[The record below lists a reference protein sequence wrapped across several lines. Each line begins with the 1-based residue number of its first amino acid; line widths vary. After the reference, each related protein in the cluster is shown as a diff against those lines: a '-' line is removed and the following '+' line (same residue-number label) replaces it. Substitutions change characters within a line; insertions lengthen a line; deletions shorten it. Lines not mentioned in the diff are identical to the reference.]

1 MKKSKPDEIGALR
14 LLGVGLSCDIDN
26 QDEVSLTLCNCI
38 CLIMDKGIDY
48 CSSCV
53 SEATALMLAS
63 ESGVTAQPPGW
74 SHAVGFN
81 FHFHNWQ
88 EYAEMCEDVVAL
100 HEKALAEKNL
110 RCATPDMSTEKN
122 WIRV

>member
-1 MKKSKPDEIGALR
+1 
-14 LLGVGLSCDIDN
+14 
-26 QDEVSLTLCNCI
+26 
-38 CLIMDKGIDY
+38 
-48 CSSCV
+48 
-53 SEATALMLAS
+53 MLAS

-122 WIRV
+122 WIRVWVIVKNAYNITPIEISQNNRCLPILGMGLSNLEKVT